1 VQAIDMLEAMQ
12 KKGAHEQFVDE
23 FTTLL
28 ESVGT
33 PAAEM
38 ALKTIQGTLSD
49 LARMGADEAQWH
61 SKRALVRFAD
71 AAQVGLLY
79 DLADTGGDRYA
90 KLAELYAA
98 HFIEGDEYPAW
109 AMKDASV

>member
-1 VQAIDMLEAMQ
+1 
-12 KKGAHEQFVDE
+12 
-23 FTTLL
+23 
-28 ESVGT
+28 
-33 PAAEM
+33 M

-61 SKRALVRFAD
+61 SKRALARFAD

-79 DLADTGGDRYA
+79 DLADIGGDRYA

-98 HFIEGDEYPAW
+98 HFLEAVEYPAW
-109 AMKDASV
+109 AMKDADV